1 MTTEPILACHIAMNQ
16 CSFVNKEKETKDE
29 GMIGTKVLLFMQYA
43 DIHVI
48 L

>member
-16 CSFVNKEKETKDE
+16 CSFVNKEETKDE